1 MSNSCCYRCMYSVC
15 TTGTLH
21 NGANSSGF
29 FGVKLSSLTSKQ
41 IFYRQFAKGFE
52 LNIIC
57 VWHQAN
63 LDELTLYIKQTQM
76 SWPFTSRKTRWVG
89 PLDSAQCIHRK
100 YVYIILRVHTAEL
113 TYMSS
118 VKYFF
123 CDSKV
128 SEL

>member
-1 MSNSCCYRCMYSVC
+1 MIEKEFWMQMEREKHIILLLYVLGKSKCLIHVVIGVC

-52 LNIIC
+52 LNIIYSP
-57 VWHQAN
+57 HQAN

-76 SWPFTSRKTRWVG
+76 S
-89 PLDSAQCIHRK
+89 
-100 YVYIILRVHTAEL
+100 
-113 TYMSS
+113 
-118 VKYFF
+118 
-123 CDSKV
+123 
-128 SEL
+128 